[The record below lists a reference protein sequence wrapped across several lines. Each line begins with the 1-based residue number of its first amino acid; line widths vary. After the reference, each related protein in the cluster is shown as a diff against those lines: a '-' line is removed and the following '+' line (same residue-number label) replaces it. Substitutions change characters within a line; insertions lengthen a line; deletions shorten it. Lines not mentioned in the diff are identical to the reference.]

1 MSLTNDMIDVT
12 NISCTSSLNNFPI
25 DTTYVKLKN
34 NGKLSM
40 IKPVATGDQLGY
52 VKLPLTTS
60 KLKSSANGSI
70 YHDDLDIYNVNQNL
84 KAKDVPGTGFTSWTT
99 DEFQVKFAV
108 QIKETEYSYNYYAQI
123 VLRQWGNRIDIRKL
137 VGTNPQYYEMHE
149 GILICNGSYQGT
161 WLLSDSRYKYNK
173 MPIENALETINKL
186 TILQYDK
193 TSTFKEADYMGDISD
208 SRREIGL
215 IAQDVERLN
224 DPLLSQC
231 VELPKSTEDPYKINY
246 SNIFFI
252 KIKAIQEL
260 YLSVKAHKNKR
271 LELYDSL
278 QNQRNIIN
286 TLISKIDLLEKR

>member
-1 MSLTNDMIDVT
+1 MIDVT
-12 NISCTSSLNNFPI
+12 NISCTSSLENFPI
-25 DTTYVKLKN
+25 DTTYVELN
-34 NGKLSM
+34 NSGNLSM

-60 KLKSSANGSI
+60 KLKYSANGSI
-70 YHDDLDIYNVNQNL
+70 YHEDLDIYNVNQNL
-84 KAKDVPGTGFTSWTT
+84 NAKDVDGNGFTSGTT
-99 DEFQVKFAV
+99 DQFQVKFGV
-108 QIKETEYSYNYYAQI
+108 ETTTTSSYPYYAQI
-123 VLRQWGNRIDIRKL
+123 VLRQWSNRIDIRKL

-193 TSTFKEADYMGDISD
+193 TNTFKEADYMGDISD